1 MLKRRLSDLS
11 GQSEHSRIRLFQVF
25 MPESVFNPLRT
36 VLMSGFI
43 GEGPKVEDFEHALRP
58 WLGTPNILAL
68 NSGTSALQ
76 LALHLSEIGPGDE
89 VISTPLTCVAMNLG
103 VLHRHARIIWAD
115 VDPRTGNIDPNDV
128 KSKINERT
136 KAILTVHW
144 GGDPCDIEA
153 IQALAK
159 PRSIKVIEDASHA
172 LGARYQ
178 GRPIGCHSDFVCF
191 SFQAVKVLTTIDGG
205 ALTCRDHADWD
216 RGRLLRWYGLDRR
229 ERQKRGIDDDSTD
242 ILEAGY
248 KFHMHDVSATIG
260 LEQLGYLKRNLASAR
275 ANARRFDTE
284 FRNLHGIRLLE
295 RRPGHQSSCW
305 LYTLHVDNVKRFRR
319 YMDQAGIDVSQ
330 VHVRNDKYRV
340 FKDFSTRL
348 PNLDV
353 FTSSNICIPVG
364 WWLSDRD
371 IERVI
376 EAVRTYDAANAP
388 AKLIAGTRHRS
399 PR

>member
-1 MLKRRLSDLS
+1 MLKSRLSDLS
-11 GQSEHSRIRLFQVF
+11 GQREHTRIRMFQVF

-103 VLHRHARIIWAD
+103 VLHRSARIVWAD

-159 PRSIKVIEDASHA
+159 PRGIKVIEDASHA

-205 ALTCRDHADWD
+205 ALTCRDRADWD

-248 KFHMHDVSATIG
+248 KFHMNDVSATIG
-260 LEQLGYLKRNLASAR
+260 LVQLGYLKRNLASAR

-284 FRNLHGIRLLE
+284 FRNLHG
-295 RRPGHQSSCW
+295 
-305 LYTLHVDNVKRFRR
+305 
-319 YMDQAGIDVSQ
+319 A
-330 VHVRNDKYRV
+330 
-340 FKDFSTRL
+340 
-348 PNLDV
+348 
-353 FTSSNICIPVG
+353 
-364 WWLSDRD
+364 DR
-371 IERVI
+371 
-376 EAVRTYDAANAP
+376 
-388 AKLIAGTRHRS
+388 
-399 PR
+399 